1 MSRIAWAFALSLA
14 LSPALW
20 FAAPAAADDDLAKL
34 RGKLALET
42 RPARRAKISVK
53 VGRALLKQTR
63 HLYREGAYTDAE
75 EQLGEYVATVTN
87 AYDGLLATG
96 RNARKHPSGFKE
108 LEIHLRK
115 TRRGLAELARSLPV
129 AVRPKVAEAARTV
142 GTMRSNLLN
151 ALMAISPP
159 TDETQGASPQ

>member
-1 MSRIAWAFALSLA
+1 MSRMAFALVLSLA
-14 LSPALW
+14 LSPALASAVLL
-20 FAAPAAADDDLAKL
+20 AAPTTDDDDLAKL

-42 RPARRAKISVK
+42 RPVRRAKISVK

-75 EQLGEYVATVTN
+75 ERLSEYVTTVTN
-87 AYDGLLATG
+87 AYDELLATG

-115 TRRGLAELARSLPV
+115 TRRSLAGLARSLPV

-159 TDETQGASPQ
+159 TDERQ